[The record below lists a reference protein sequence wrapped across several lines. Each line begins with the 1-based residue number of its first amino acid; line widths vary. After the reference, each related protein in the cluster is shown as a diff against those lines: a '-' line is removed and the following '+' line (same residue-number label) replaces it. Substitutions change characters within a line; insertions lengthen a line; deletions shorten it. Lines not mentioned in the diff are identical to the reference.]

1 LTETLKKPFLTE
13 LSSQLA
19 EISIP
24 GATEVVEQHRRVYTV
39 ISRTVPA
46 PLLKDIQFC
55 RIEDDVLRVTVSN
68 AAVLARLRFSA
79 SQIIDDLA
87 NENIQVNQVNWHVS
101 REKSEPTPRKKVP
114 PVEKGH
120 DEKSAKLVESMANDM
135 PDDELKRALL
145 RMAKNLGE

>member
-1 LTETLKKPFLTE
+1 MKPFT
-13 LSSQLA
+13 

-24 GATEVVEQHRRVYTV
+24 GAEKTLQVHRRVYTV

-46 PLLKDIQFC
+46 ALLSDIQFC
-55 RIEDDVLRVTVSN
+55 RIENDVLRVTVSN

-87 NENIQVNQVNWHVS
+87 NQGIQVNQVNWHVS
-101 REKSEPTPRKKVP
+101 REKVESAPRKKVAP
-114 PVEKGH
+114 AVKGL
-120 DEKSAKLVESMANDM
+120 DEKSAKLVESTAKDM

-145 RMAKNLGE
+145 KMAKNLGKAATE

>member
-1 LTETLKKPFLTE
+1 MKPFSTNLT
-13 LSSQLA
+13 

-24 GATEVVEQHRRVYTV
+24 GAAKTLQQHRDVYTV

-46 PLLKDIQFC
+46 ALLSDIQFC

-87 NENIQVNQVNWHVS
+87 SQNIQVNQVNWHVS
-101 REKSEPTPRKKVP
+101 REKVESAPRKQVAAA
-114 PVEKGH
+114 VKGA
-120 DEKSAKLVESMANDM
+120 DEKSAKLVESTANDM
-135 PDDELKRALL
+135 PDNDLKRALL
-145 RMAKNLGE
+145 KMAKNLGK